1 MDKPDNLNELLAQ
14 CERELDQANQ
24 ALSDLVDV
32 EVIDD
37 LDAFNAEV
45 DYLSEKLNRLTREFE
60 SLIQF
65 L

>member
-1 MDKPDNLNELLAQ
+1 MTKPENLNELLAQ
-14 CERELDQANQ
+14 CERDLDQANLT
-24 ALSDLVDV
+24 LSELVDV

-45 DYLSEKLNRLTREFE
+45 DYLSEKINRLTLEFQ